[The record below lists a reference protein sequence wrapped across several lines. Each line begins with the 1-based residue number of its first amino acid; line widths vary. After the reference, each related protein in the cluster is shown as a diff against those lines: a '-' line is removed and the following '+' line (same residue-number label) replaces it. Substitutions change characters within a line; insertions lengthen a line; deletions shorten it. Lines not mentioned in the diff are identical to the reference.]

1 MRFLCWESRRKPLCF
16 FFYRTKLKMENV
28 VFWLKQILNLKL
40 CVFYFSPVCWPKIV
54 RVVIQDPAV
63 AYFFSHHECL
73 EQLKQRYERGL
84 KNFEEQVLRTS
95 RKNSF
100 ENSVTCEDLEL
111 PTNQENELP
120 SCIGVQ
126 VAIKTSKW

>member
-1 MRFLCWESRRKPLCF
+1 M
-16 FFYRTKLKMENV
+16 
-28 VFWLKQILNLKL
+28 
-40 CVFYFSPVCWPKIV
+40 
-54 RVVIQDPAV
+54 RVVIQDLAV

-84 KNFEEQVLRTS
+84 INFEEQVLRTS

-100 ENSVTCEDLEL
+100 EKSVTCEGLEL
-111 PTNQENELP
+111 PTNQENELI

-126 VAIKTSKW
+126 VAIKTSK